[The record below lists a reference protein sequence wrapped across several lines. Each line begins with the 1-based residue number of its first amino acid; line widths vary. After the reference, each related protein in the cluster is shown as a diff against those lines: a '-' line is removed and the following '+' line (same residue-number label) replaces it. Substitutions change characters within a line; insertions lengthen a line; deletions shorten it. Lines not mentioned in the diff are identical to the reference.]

1 MEVSEIAEASAVE
14 HVKIGAVQRR
24 RRPRSMLERNVLR
37 GFPMSPFT
45 SSFQQFTAALSEI
58 DEVVAALRQPLHN
71 PFREFDHALWVL
83 DKLIAELNRPPSLE
97 TTRQGQRTTST

>member
-1 MEVSEIAEASAVE
+1 VSLAPTFA
-14 HVKIGAVQRR
+14 
-24 RRPRSMLERNVLR
+24 
-37 GFPMSPFT
+37 

-58 DEVVAALRQPLHN
+58 DEVVSELHRPLRN
-71 PFREFDHALWVL
+71 PFREFDHALSVL